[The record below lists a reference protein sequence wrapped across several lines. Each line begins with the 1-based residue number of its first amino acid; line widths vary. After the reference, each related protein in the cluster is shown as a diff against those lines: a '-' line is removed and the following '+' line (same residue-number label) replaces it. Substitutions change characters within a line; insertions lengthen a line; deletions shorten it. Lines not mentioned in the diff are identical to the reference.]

1 MIGLETPS
9 KLKLLSMEGKK
20 SKRIDKELYS
30 KETQSLADSLRVL
43 NTLYDIKLADN
54 STLIAGEKSAEEQAS
69 ENVVDIDDEEEVKQQ
84 RTIIANVNG
93 SSQGQEF
100 EVELDQTLAQLKDFL
115 KGEFNLDGEGDEF
128 RLRDVG
134 KGRLLL

>member
-69 ENVVDIDDEEEVKQQ
+69 ENVVDIDDEEEVKQ
-84 RTIIANVNG
+84 
-93 SSQGQEF
+93 
-100 EVELDQTLAQLKDFL
+100 
-115 KGEFNLDGEGDEF
+115 
-128 RLRDVG
+128 
-134 KGRLLL
+134 